1 MENDKLL
8 DYQTSRLRDLITEI
22 ISCCEDRKIYESKRF
37 NLTLAEVK
45 VLLLF
50 EGERY
55 LTVKGIADR
64 LQVAKSRVTKIMD
77 GMIQKGLVERTD
89 DPRDARV
96 KLISLTPEGRG
107 KTRDL
112 EAFYRE
118 AHRNVLLHMDSDK
131 RKELISNLEVLRS
144 SMEAV
149 KETLV

>member
-8 DYQTSRLRDLITEI
+8 DYQTSRLRDLIAEI
-22 ISCCEDRKIYESKRF
+22 ISCCEDRKLYESKRF
-37 NLTLAEVK
+37 DLTLTEVK

-50 EGERY
+50 DGERY

-64 LQVAKSRVTKIMD
+64 LEVAKSRVTKIID
-77 GMIQKGLVERTD
+77 GMIRKGLVVRTE

-96 KLISLTPEGRG
+96 KLISPTGKGRG
-107 KTRDL
+107 KTQEL

-118 AHRNVLLHMDSDK
+118 AHRNVLLNMDSDK
-131 RKELISNLEVLRS
+131 RKELISDLEILRS

>member
-8 DYQTSRLRDLITEI
+8 DYQTARLRDLIAEI
-22 ISCCEDRKIYESKRF
+22 ISCCEDRKLYESKRF
-37 NLTLAEVK
+37 DLTLTEVK

-50 EGERY
+50 DGERY
-55 LTVKGIADR
+55 LTVKEIADR
-64 LQVAKSRVTKIMD
+64 LEVAKSRVTKIME
-77 GMIQKGLVERTD
+77 GMMRKGLVMRTD

-96 KLISLTPEGRG
+96 KLIGLTARGRE

-118 AHRNVLLHMDSDK
+118 AHRNVLLNVDSYK
-131 RKELISNLEVLRS
+131 RKELISNLETLRS